1 MRSASLTQNIPQP
14 MSTPTR
20 LGITLSFSLAVNPI
34 THPLP
39 LCASDLRA
47 LERWT
52 CRNLVDL
59 LLRGILYVLGKN
71 LYLGHTLSFP
81 MPNALQSV

>member
-1 MRSASLTQNIPQP
+1 MYVRHNA
-14 MSTPTR
+14 
-20 LGITLSFSLAVNPI
+20 
-34 THPLP
+34 
-39 LCASDLRA
+39 DLRA

-81 MPNALQSV
+81 MPHALQSV